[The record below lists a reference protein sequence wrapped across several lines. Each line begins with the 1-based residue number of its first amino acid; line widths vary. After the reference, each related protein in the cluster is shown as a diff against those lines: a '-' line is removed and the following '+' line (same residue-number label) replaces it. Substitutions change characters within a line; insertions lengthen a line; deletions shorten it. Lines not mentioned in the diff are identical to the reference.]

1 MNALRQ
7 YAGLIFRS
15 RILLTGNGRT
25 MVKLPVWAA
34 VLLALSSLKLA
45 ILAVLAVIATGMQV
59 NFEKGGEL

>member
-25 MVKLPVWAA
+25 MLKLPVWAA
-34 VLLALSSLKLA
+34 VLLALNSLKLLIFA
-45 ILAVLAVIATGMQV
+45 ALAVVAVGMQV